1 MRNAFL
7 VLAFV
12 CLPSAAAHA
21 SPLGDLF
28 ANGASDDALGA
39 PYFVVR
45 DANPELDPLPLR
57 EVAVHADIS
66 GVVADV
72 TMTQL
77 WENTGPTPISATYV
91 FPLSS
96 KAAVHALEMRVG
108 GRRIVATIKEREAAR
123 KTFEDA
129 KAKGLTA
136 TLLEQSRPNLFTSE
150 IANVQ
155 PGEVIEV
162 ELRYFELL
170 RPTDGIYSWVVPK
183 VVGPRYV
190 SPQEADPEL
199 PWSAMATTRER
210 PEPVLH
216 AWQVSATIDGG
227 VPVQWA
233 ASGTHAIALER
244 DGDRLDVDLAEDDPE
259 VLQDF
264 VLDYALGSDELETGV
279 LVAPDADGDGG
290 HFLALVAPPERID
303 PALVPRRDYV
313 FIVDTSGSMEGWPL
327 AVAKSMV
334 GAIVDGL
341 DADDRINVLCF
352 AGDADALAPQS
363 LPASPANKARAR
375 AFLDRQRGG
384 GGTELLGALETAF
397 ATPPT
402 PGIARTFIVV
412 TDGFVSVE
420 ARAIDLLRAQAN
432 QATVFAIGV
441 GDGVNRHLIEALAAV
456 GQGEP
461 YVALGEASARDVA
474 ERFLDEA
481 RSPVLTDLTVTFEG
495 LDTYDVEP
503 AALPNLY
510 AQRPILVSGRYRGA
524 AKGTVTIR
532 GTTGTGP
539 WQRTLAIAGGERH
552 PAVPILWARERIAR
566 LSDFAGAADA
576 PNHQAEV
583 TALGLE
589 YALVTRFTSF
599 VAVDDGGGEVAAAE
613 PDPSGVLAGEGT
625 VLGMG
630 SGGMG
635 FTGTGAGGSG
645 SGIGRIGS
653 LSGKGDGIALGD
665 IDTGGGHGNAARPTV
680 KLRVRERGHEAERDV
695 KSSFLRRM
703 GAVRA
708 CLANAP
714 DLAAGSL
721 SWRVTFDANGKPLG
735 ATLASGSIAEV
746 TQACIE
752 RNLLRVVLA
761 AGASARIIEIL
772 LAIEVPP
779 AGP

>member
-1 MRNAFL
+1 MRNACL

-12 CLPSAAAHA
+12 CLPSFAAHA

-28 ANGASDDALGA
+28 DDTAGGDDALGA

-45 DANPELDPLPLR
+45 DANAELDPLPLR

-77 WENTGPTPISATYV
+77 WENTGATPISATYV

-96 KAAVHALEMRVG
+96 RSAVHALEMRVG

-136 TLLEQSRPNLFTSE
+136 TLLEQDRPNLFTSE

-244 DGDRLDVDLAEDDPE
+244 DGDRLAVDLAEDDPE

-264 VLDYALGSDELETGV
+264 VLDYALGSDALETGV

-290 HFLALVAPPERID
+290 HFLALVAPPARVD

-327 AVAKSMV
+327 GIAKAMI
-334 GAIVDGL
+334 GDIVDGL
-341 DADDRINVLCF
+341 DADDSVNVLCF
-352 AGDADALAPQS
+352 SGDADALSPQS
-363 LPASPANKARAR
+363 LPATPANKARAR

-384 GGTELLGALETAF
+384 GGTELLGALRTAF
-397 ATPPT
+397 ATPPI
-402 PGIARTFIVV
+402 PGRARTFVVV

-420 ARAIDLLRAQAN
+420 AAAIDLIRAQTN
-432 QATVFAIGV
+432 RATVFGIGI
-441 GDGVNRHLIEALAAV
+441 GDGVNRYLLDAIAAA

-461 YVALGEASARDVA
+461 YIALDEAAARDVA

-481 RSPVLTDLTVTFEG
+481 RAPVLTDLAVTFDG
-495 LDTYDVEP
+495 VDAYDVEP

-510 AQRPILVSGRYRGA
+510 AERPVLVSGRYRGPA
-524 AKGTVTIR
+524 TGSLTIHGTS
-532 GTTGTGP
+532 GAGP
-539 WQRTLAIAGGERH
+539 WRRTLSFAGGEHH

-576 PNHQAEV
+576 PNHQIEV

-589 YALVTRFTSF
+589 YSLVTAFTSF
-599 VAVDDGGGEVAAAE
+599 VAVDEAGGEVATGE
-613 PDPSGVLAGEGT
+613 PEAPSAGEGM
-625 VLGMG
+625 VLGHG
-630 SGGMG
+630 SAGMG
-635 FTGTGAGGSG
+635 FSGTGMGGSG
-645 SGIGRIGS
+645 SGIGRIG
-653 LSGKGDGIALGD
+653 GLGD
-665 IDTGGGHGNAARPTV
+665 IDGGLGTDSGGAKPAPAPSLKV
-680 KLRVRERGHEAERDV
+680 QIRERGRVAAADV
-695 KSSFLRRM
+695 ASMFRRRV

-708 CLANAP
+708 CLASDP
-714 DLAAGSL
+714 TLASGKL
-721 SWRVTFDANGKPLG
+721 SWRVTFDASGKASAASLVAG
-735 ATLASGSIAEV
+735 TLAEA
-746 TQACIE
+746 TRACVE
-752 RNLLRVVLA
+752 RLLLRVVIA
-761 AGASARIIEIL
+761 AGARVVDFDLDVA
-772 LAIEVPP
+772 APQN
-779 AGP
+779 